1 MFPMGQMT
9 LTLLDDRAVIRV
21 SGEDA
26 REFLQNIITNDVTRV
41 SGGQAI
47 WAALLSPQGKYLHDF
62 FVIAVN
68 DALMLDCEKARV
80 DDLMGRLRRYRLRSK
95 VEIGDVSEDWAVAA
109 LMGTDADADALV
121 GSEGRG
127 GPFNGGVCYVDPRYG
142 GMGAR
147 ALVPRAAVAELLAA
161 GFEKM
166 APGIHDYTR
175 LCLGIPDGS
184 RDLTID
190 KALPM
195 ENGFDAL
202 HGIDWD
208 KGCYV
213 GQEMTARMRY
223 RATVRRQLL
232 PVAIEGAVPQPG
244 TPIMLADREAG
255 EMRSSA
261 QNMGLALLRIDAL
274 ANLNGD
280 GDRLTAGGA
289 ILTPLRPPW
298 LAAPGDPEGEGEGE
312 GDTPP
317 DRPADPGA

>member
-9 LTLLDDRAVIRV
+9 LTLLDDRAVVRV
-21 SGEDA
+21 GGEDV

-41 SGGQAI
+41 SASQAI

-62 FVIAVN
+62 FVTATD
-68 DALMLDCEKARV
+68 DALMLDCEKARA
-80 DDLMGRLRRYRLRSK
+80 DDLVGRLQRYRLRSR
-95 VEIGDVSEDWAVAA
+95 VEIGQVTEDWVVAA
-109 LMGTDADADALV
+109 LMGTDADANALV
-121 GSEGRG
+121 GFEGRG
-127 GPFNGGVCYVDPRYG
+127 GPFHGGICYVDPRYG

-166 APGIHDYTR
+166 EPGIHDYTR

-184 RDLTID
+184 RDLRVD

-213 GQEMTARMRY
+213 GQENTARQKHRGVVRKRLMRVDVDGPPP
-223 RATVRRQLL
+223 AF
-232 PVAIEGAVPQPG
+232 G
-244 TPIMLADREAG
+244 TPIMLGDKEAG
-255 EMRSSA
+255 VMRGVKIL
-261 QNMGLALLRIDAL
+261 GLS
-274 ANLNGD
+274 D
-280 GDRLTAGGA
+280 G
-289 ILTPLRPPW
+289 
-298 LAAPGDPEGEGEGE
+298 
-312 GDTPP
+312 
-317 DRPADPGA
+317 